1 MAALD
6 SASKPDKVRARSG
19 LMAALHSLGRHC
31 CLLACWL
38 SALSAGPGLAEAP
51 ADSVI
56 GTVPSSPAAVQET
69 PGTGALGRA
78 LGLSEDSGWRLGGA
92 WTGNST
98 RQLQG
103 GIQGPTQ
110 LGFSQQL
117 LLDLSVDLERW
128 ADWDGGKLW
137 VQLLQVN
144 LNQEAYLS
152 SGSLQG
158 SNSLVTPEP
167 WDRTQLYSYAYSQ
180 YLLDQQV
187 RILLGKLAPSVGFAN
202 VVTPVAVAKNSP
214 YQIPAVTALTFTPPY
229 ALPTLLGRLPGYP
242 NSALGASLL
251 VQPDAF
257 KKDLYLRVGVFDGR
271 GGLGVD
277 EQVETGLAIPSL
289 SKQLFSIAELGGA
302 WTAGTMNKPGA
313 AALGIWRQAGPL
325 KRCNEE
331 QSECLRENSASGG
344 YLVAQQRLLNFR
356 HPKDDS
362 GISSFVQLQW
372 SPSTTNLFRSAIGAG
387 FTMFAPMPSRLLD
400 SYGVGLAWGR
410 VNNHGF
416 RRELFHDSE
425 LMLQAYGQL
434 HLRGSVYITPS
445 ITVLPST
452 GLRSASAPSTAAML
466 QLSAL
471 F

>member
-158 SNSLVTPEP
+158 SNSLILQNPGIERSCTATPTAITCSISRFESCSGSWP
-167 WDRTQLYSYAYSQ
+167 
-180 YLLDQQV
+180 QV
-187 RILLGKLAPSVGFAN
+187 LVSPTHQCTHGRRGEKLAVPNPGCDGPHLFPHRP
-202 VVTPVAVAKNSP
+202 TR
-214 YQIPAVTALTFTPPY
+214 YQPCLDGCRGIRIQ
-229 ALPTLLGRLPGYP
+229 RLEP
-242 NSALGASLL
+242 LL

-289 SKQLFSIAELGGA
+289 SKQLFSIGELG
-302 WTAGTMNKPGA
+302 
-313 AALGIWRQAGPL
+313 ALGPPAR
-325 KRCNEE
+325 
-331 QSECLRENSASGG
+331 
-344 YLVAQQRLLNFR
+344 
-356 HPKDDS
+356 
-362 GISSFVQLQW
+362 
-372 SPSTTNLFRSAIGAG
+372 
-387 FTMFAPMPSRLLD
+387 
-400 SYGVGLAWGR
+400 
-410 VNNHGF
+410 
-416 RRELFHDSE
+416 
-425 LMLQAYGQL
+425 
-434 HLRGSVYITPS
+434 
-445 ITVLPST
+445 
-452 GLRSASAPSTAAML
+452 
-466 QLSAL
+466 
-471 F
+471 